1 MNLQRVLSILLFRF
15 LFCPTNAQE
24 QARNAY
30 MKHGAYQ
37 IEMDEY
43 PLDDSVVHQR
53 KFQYHWFKSFPWLEY
68 SPDKDAVYCFPCFLF
83 IKKPLGNKVSDVFTV
98 KGFKKWKRVNDGE
111 RCAFLTHMGKDS
123 KSAHNYAAKCYDNL
137 KNKPCHLEPLVVKQ
151 TDGDIKRNR
160 LRLRLTVDSL

>member
-1 MNLQRVLSILLFRF
+1 MAKQKRKSVTMHSFFEKKARVDASVQNNLWANPHLVDEQEPAVVVEEIATSTPPQVQREGGNDDASVLIVERDPGLRRQIWDY
-15 LFCPTNAQE
+15 PTNAQE

-68 SPDKDAVYCFPCFLF
+68 SPWKDAVYCFPTR
-83 IKKPLGNKVSDVFTV
+83 I
-98 KGFKKWKRVNDGE
+98 
-111 RCAFLTHMGKDS
+111 
-123 KSAHNYAAKCYDNL
+123 
-137 KNKPCHLEPLVVKQ
+137 
-151 TDGDIKRNR
+151 
-160 LRLRLTVDSL
+160 

>member
-1 MNLQRVLSILLFRF
+1 MPNLRLSSN
-15 LFCPTNAQE
+15 NAQE

-68 SPDKDAVYCFPCFLF
+68 SPLKDAVYCFPCFLF
-83 IKKPLGNKVSDVFTV
+83 IRSHLEKKGLM
-98 KGFKKWKRVNDGE
+98 
-111 RCAFLTHMGKDS
+111 CLQCKDS
-123 KSAHNYAAKCYDNL
+123 ENGSELMMETNAH
-137 KNKPCHLEPLVVKQ
+137 
-151 TDGDIKRNR
+151 
-160 LRLRLTVDSL
+160 S